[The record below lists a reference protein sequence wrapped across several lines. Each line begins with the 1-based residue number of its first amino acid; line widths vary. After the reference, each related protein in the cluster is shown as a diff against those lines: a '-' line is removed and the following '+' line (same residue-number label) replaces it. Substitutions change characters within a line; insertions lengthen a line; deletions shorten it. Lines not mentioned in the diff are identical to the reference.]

1 MPNENDLAAEYRAA
15 QRELRYAITTAA
27 TREAERRLDAAVRAL
42 CAESA
47 MCAAVRLGAQR
58 GTDTEWQDAI
68 AAELL
73 PEVGGSD
80 G

>member
-1 MPNENDLAAEYRAA
+1 MTSPQEEYRAA
-15 QRELRYAITTAA
+15 VDELADDYFREHSGWCD
-27 TREAERRLDAAVRAL
+27 RLDAAVRAL